1 MDGPPANPEAAM
13 QLARSILL
21 AGMLI
26 AAPLSAFAFGTA
38 TASAVNLRQGPDR
51 DFAVIMV
58 VPVHTAVRVRGC
70 IRGWRWCNVVVRG
83 QEGWMDSIYFRHNVQ
98 GMVRIVD
105 DPRGPGFRGP
115 GG

>member
-1 MDGPPANPEAAM
+1 M
-13 QLARSILL
+13 LL
-21 AGMLI
+21 PRLILI
-26 AAPLSAFAFGTA
+26 AGVLSASTLPAFAFGTA
-38 TASAVNLRQGPDR
+38 TTNAVNLRQGPDR

-58 VPVHTAVRVRGC
+58 VPRHTAVRVRGC
-70 IRGWRWCNVVVRG
+70 IRGWRWCNVVTRG

-105 DPRGPGFRGP
+105 DPRGPGFHHGP